1 MSLLEQIQKDY
12 IEAMKAKDT
21 VKKSALNYI
30 LAQIKNKKIELQ
42 KELEDIDIIKILK
55 KEIKAIWET
64 IWFLEKT
71 DKKEELE
78 EEKAKKLLLEFYL
91 PQCKSEQETK
101 VIIEWLI
108 SELGITD
115 LSKQRWQIMKEIKA
129 RYGEEV
135 DWSIANWVINSMI
148 S

>member
-12 IEAMKAKDT
+12 IEAMKAKDL

-42 KELEDIDIIKILK
+42 KELEDVDIIKILK

-64 IWFLEKT
+64 IGFLEKT

-78 EEKAKKLLLEFYL
+78 QEKEKKLLLEFYL

-101 VIIEWLI
+101 AIIEWLM
-108 SELGITD
+108 SELWITD
-115 LSKQRWQIMKEIKA
+115 LSKQRWLVMKEIKA

-135 DWSIANWVINSMI
+135 DWSIANWVINGML
-148 S
+148 